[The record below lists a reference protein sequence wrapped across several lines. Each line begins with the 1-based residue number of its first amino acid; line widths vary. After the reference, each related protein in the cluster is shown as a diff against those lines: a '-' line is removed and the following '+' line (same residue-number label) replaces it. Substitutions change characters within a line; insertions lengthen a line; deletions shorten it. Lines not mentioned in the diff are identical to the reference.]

1 MNETVT
7 LKVNQEVRRL
17 HCRLHSAGHLLDSAL
32 NSLGY
37 LTLFNL
43 VPVKGIFFFFLIS
56 SFFFYSFHSK
66 FNKN

>member
-43 VPVKGIFFFFLIS
+43 VPVKGIFLS
-56 SFFFYSFHSK
+56 YSFLL
-66 FNKN
+66 FF